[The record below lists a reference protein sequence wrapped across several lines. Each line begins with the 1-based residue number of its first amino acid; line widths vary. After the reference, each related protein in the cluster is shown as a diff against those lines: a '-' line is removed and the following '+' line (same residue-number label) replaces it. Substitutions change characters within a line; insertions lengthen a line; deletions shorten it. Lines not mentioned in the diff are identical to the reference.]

1 MWHSELHT
9 VEGMTRAINDDY
21 LMTHQEIADELGI
34 TRSRVAQLEKSALT
48 KLRDRFILR
57 QYYLHYVSSSSESR
71 NQDQVP
77 YA

>member
-1 MWHSELHT
+1 
-9 VEGMTRAINDDY
+9 MTRAINDDY

-34 TRSRVAQLEKSALT
+34 TRTRVAQLEKSAIK
-48 KLRDRFILR
+48 KLHDRLILR
-57 QYYLHYVSSSSESR
+57 QYYLDYVSSSSESR